1 MSFYNWIQEKLF
13 DDYEEWRLKCPDYNR
28 NGFNIVGIDN
38 TLKAMHDGFFHVY
51 RIVSTLCHR
60 WFALR

>member
-28 NGFNIVGIDN
+28 NGKFVRATVKSG
-38 TLKAMHDGFFHVY
+38 TVLK
-51 RIVSTLCHR
+51 
-60 WFALR
+60 